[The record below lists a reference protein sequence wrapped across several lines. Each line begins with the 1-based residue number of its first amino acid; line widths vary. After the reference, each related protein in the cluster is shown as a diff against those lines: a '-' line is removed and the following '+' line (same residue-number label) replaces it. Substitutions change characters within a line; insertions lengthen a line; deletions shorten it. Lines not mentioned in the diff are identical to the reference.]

1 MTRRKTEAVTP
12 PQVVEKLLRCAGED
26 VVLVGGQALG
36 FWVQRYELVM
46 PADFT
51 SISADTDFLTRS
63 AADRGTVE
71 RLAAAIQGATF
82 FPNERALTALVG
94 QAYFDI
100 SDDEFINVDVVFDLI
115 GLEPDDV
122 RAHAV
127 RATLGS
133 GTFLVMHPLDVLRS
147 RLANLYKLAEK
158 QTPKGIMQLA
168 LAIDAAREFLREQA
182 AGLAPARPE
191 IASNMAAARRA
202 QGNVDGAIEAARTA
216 LQLAPD
222 DPAVHH
228 NLGNALKETGRI
240 EEASQ
245 ATDGEFELLR
255 IVASGKANE
264 VPITWIYFHLA
275 ATDGRRAALVFTL
288 ASDNIERF
296 AKSDHELIGGFR
308 FLKAEAAEQA
318 ARPEAEETR

>member
-63 AADRGTVE
+63 AADRRTVE

-94 QAYFDI
+94 QAYVDI

-182 AGLAPARPE
+182 AGLAPAA
-191 IASNMAAARRA
+191 IAKRSPLQGFVSGIEQMAVEDAGRKVAKRYGLHVA
-202 QGNVDGAIEAARTA
+202 DAI
-216 LQLAPD
+216 
-222 DPAVHH
+222 DPA
-228 NLGNALKETGRI
+228 LIPAGPFWEKRWPALRKLMSP
-240 EEASQ
+240 AY
-245 ATDGEFELLR
+245 A
-255 IVASGKANE
+255 
-264 VPITWIYFHLA
+264 
-275 ATDGRRAALVFTL
+275 
-288 ASDNIERF
+288 ERF
-296 AKSDHELIGGFR
+296 APPDPSRK
-308 FLKAEAAEQA
+308 
-318 ARPEAEETR
+318 